1 LIDLAIAKPGK
12 PSPSDPSSQ
21 SYKNRFWIIAGI
33 NLFNVLYIEDPLV
46 GEKGS
51 SETDR
56 EKKKLGPIAEI
67 LLSPKTAGC
76 Y

>member
-1 LIDLAIAKPGK
+1 LIDLSFAKPGK

-33 NLFNVLYIEDPLV
+33 NLFDVLYIKYPLV
-46 GEKGS
+46 GKKGLVRP
-51 SETDR
+51 EERKRLD
-56 EKKKLGPIAEI
+56 PIAEI

-76 Y
+76 D